1 MKINIII
8 VLLTLITTSL
18 NGQVF
23 IGSDVSAQVVSETL
37 IIDQVASFTIGFEN
51 TCPDLQFYEFYIT
64 NESMMVELFYDITG
78 AWPQVGCSE
87 YDQILINPFDTTIC
101 NLSVA
106 TNIITYDSLGTG
118 IDTIFQADL
127 DTFNFCETSIDQH
140 YQNQKIEI
148 FPNPTNDKLYIEY
161 QGNLKIIEIF
171 INDMK
176 GNLVKSLNP
185 NQKEFDIKC
194 LTRGNYVLQIR
205 TEKNVIS
212 KIIIIE

>member
-106 TNIITYDSLGTG
+106 TNIITYDSSGTG

-148 FPNPTNDKLYIEY
+148 FPKCNFYIFFYLCSEKYLLKNKLSNPGPKTAN
-161 QGNLKIIEIF
+161 
-171 INDMK
+171 
-176 GNLVKSLNP
+176 
-185 NQKEFDIKC
+185 IKKV
-194 LTRGNYVLQIR
+194 G
-205 TEKNVIS
+205 
-212 KIIIIE
+212 